1 MKRIKTA
8 FRSAGLTD
16 TAKLIANIIGRKPP
30 AQQPVLWGLIDKT
43 TSKKAAAMEQQIQLL
58 EYKLKASNIKAK
70 KVNSD
75 GMTLKSILNSEEGHP
90 HCQEVKGPQELQ
102 QQNKDSK
109 DIIQILA
116 PTIMAQDVAKE
127 RRTERDERYHV
138 MGRRPPGA
146 VTWPNLNRFNSTK
159 GDNDKIWVHP

>member
-16 TAKLIANIIGRKPP
+16 TAKLIANIIGREPP

-43 TSKKAAAMEQQIQLL
+43 TSKKAAAMEQQIQSL

-90 HCQEVKGPQELQ
+90 HCQEVKYLQELQ
-102 QQNKDSK
+102 EEDSK
-109 DIIQILA
+109 EIVQIQQFPQSRRQQQRFSTRKRKEERKGTEGII
-116 PTIMAQDVAKE
+116 
-127 RRTERDERYHV
+127 
-138 MGRRPPGA
+138 
-146 VTWPNLNRFNSTK
+146 
-159 GDNDKIWVHP
+159 